1 MWLFFSNHQNC
12 ATLNYPR
19 RYSPL
24 NSSCALP
31 PTSWKHATTRP
42 IHGLT
47 ERRIHQLFA
56 GSKEEKKERKNWWCS
71 FLRLAPHAVPGRF
84 ILPRL
89 SRWTRGTC
97 GITTLLLL
105 PPLLP
110 PHSPVPISN
119 LIIDDEMARDDCV
132 WSHPRNAHKRPRTVT
147 TNPRGGLPGP
157 GMIGWP
163 ALGQWPVLVRW
174 LARLACSNA
183 IGFFSLSL
191 SLLRP
196 YSGVVVFY
204 LRHVSLSLLFPTRY
218 SLCWSERFLPPPH
231 SLLFHI
237 HNFSCA
243 RHSFEKLGNWWQRPK
258 FIHER
263 DPESKRKEEAKKKP
277 NTGNEPVCCWLP
289 PTTLI
294 RNFLICF

>member
-31 PTSWKHATTRP
+31 PHKLETRD
-42 IHGLT
+42 
-47 ERRIHQLFA
+47 HQTNSRSDRETHPSTVC
-56 GSKEEKKERKNWWCS
+56 GQQGRKERKKKLMV
-71 FLRLAPHAVPGRF
+71 FLSPVGSARRSGPFDPPPS
-84 ILPRL
+84 LPMD
-89 SRWTRGTC
+89 SRYVRHYD
-97 GITTLLLL
+97 ITTTP

-218 SLCWSERFLPPPH
+218 SLCWSERFLPPPPP
-231 SLLFHI
+231 LFVV
-237 HNFSCA
+237 SY
-243 RHSFEKLGNWWQRPK
+243 S
-258 FIHER
+258 
-263 DPESKRKEEAKKKP
+263 
-277 NTGNEPVCCWLP
+277 
-289 PTTLI
+289 
-294 RNFLICF
+294 

>member
-71 FLRLAPHAVPGRF
+71 FLRLAPHAVPGRL

-218 SLCWSERFLPPPH
+218 SLCWSERFLPPPPP
-231 SLLFHI
+231 LFVV
-237 HNFSCA
+237 SY
-243 RHSFEKLGNWWQRPK
+243 S
-258 FIHER
+258 
-263 DPESKRKEEAKKKP
+263 
-277 NTGNEPVCCWLP
+277 
-289 PTTLI
+289 
-294 RNFLICF
+294 